1 MQLGLNQLTSIDNAP
16 IDADEFWQMVSDQ
29 AYLKAEKRG
38 FISGHEMDDWLAA
51 EEEVSEKC
59 FIWFSRG
66 WMLLLDISLS

>member
-1 MQLGLNQLTSIDNAP
+1 
-16 IDADEFWQMVSDQ
+16 MVSDQ